1 MTVRLAAFD
10 RIGGASALFRAYL
23 SADPRLAPFAAHGGL
38 PTDAAIRAAAA
49 ARPPDDATGASGVF
63 ARRADIADALRAQQ
77 PRWHDGPV
85 GPSVAAAL
93 DRLARPDSLAVVTGQ
108 QVSLLGGPLYTPLKA
123 LSAVLLARRAE
134 ALTGRPTVPVF
145 WMATEDHDADEVD
158 HARIGT
164 TDLRHRLPVP
174 RGMRNH
180 GAAGRLVLGGDIAP
194 VVEAAVAALPETPH
208 AAAVAALLRRAYT
221 PGTTLADAFGRL
233 VAGLFDGHGL
243 VILDADD
250 PALKRLAAPMLERA
264 IRSGPA
270 LAASVRDA
278 GQRLVSMG
286 FHAQLPDPTAPGL
299 FHLDDRGRL
308 ALDIDA
314 GGETEAIS
322 DRSVSAAT
330 SARAPQTD
338 PSAATGFTIRGTVDR
353 FTLDALADVARTAP
367 ERLSP
372 AAWLRPAMQDA
383 LLPTVAYV
391 GGPGEIAYWL
401 QLRGVYDGLGVPMP
415 LVAPRISA
423 TLVDDRTRRALV
435 RTGAAGG
442 PDAVEDV
449 PSDADALFARLA
461 DHAPEIAR
469 AFDAA
474 DAAIAAA
481 FDALAA
487 PLASL
492 GDSGRA
498 GGGTDALAR
507 SRDAARTRALAAS
520 ARLRATARRAERRR
534 QSDLRRDT
542 ARVVAMLRPNGAL
555 QERAVSALPF
565 AAIYGPRFVA
575 DLAAALDDALPGV
588 ANQHAV
594 VTL

>member
-1 MTVRLAAFD
+1 MTVRLTAFD

-23 SADPRLAPFAAHGGL
+23 SADARLAPFVAHGGL

-49 ARPPDDATGASGVF
+49 ARPPGDDASGLL
-63 ARRADIADALRAQQ
+63 APRADIADALRAQQ

-85 GPSVAAAL
+85 DASVEAAL

-180 GAAGRLVLGGDIAP
+180 GAAGRLVLGDDIAP
-194 VVEAAVAALPETPH
+194 VVEAAIAALPETPH
-208 AAAVAALLRRAYT
+208 AAAVAALLRRAYA

-250 PALKRLAAPMLERA
+250 PAVKRLAAPMLERA
-264 IRSGPA
+264 IRSGPV
-270 LAASVRDA
+270 LATSVREV
-278 GQRLVSMG
+278 GEQLVSMG
-286 FHAQLPDPTAPGL
+286 FHAQLPDPSAPGL
-299 FHLDDRGRL
+299 FWLDDRGRL
-308 ALDIDA
+308 ALDIDTGDA
-314 GGETEAIS
+314 VQALS
-322 DRSVSAAT
+322 DRPVSESTAAH
-330 SARAPQTD
+330 AEPTD
-338 PSAATGFTIRGTVDR
+338 PSVGTGFTIRGTADR
-353 FTLDALADVARTAP
+353 FTLDALVDVARTAP

-401 QLRGVYDGLGVPMP
+401 QLRGVYDGLGIPMP

-442 PDAVEDV
+442 PDTVEDV
-449 PSDADALFARLA
+449 PADADALFARLA
-461 DHAPEIAR
+461 AHAPEIAR

-492 GDSGRA
+492 GDGGRT

-542 ARVVAMLRPNGAL
+542 ARVVAMLRPHGGL
-555 QERAVSALPF
+555 QERATSALTF
-565 AAIYGPRFVA
+565 AAIYGPRFLA
-575 DLAAALDDALPGV
+575 DLADALGDALPGV
-588 ANQHAV
+588 ADAHAV
-594 VTL
+594 VTV